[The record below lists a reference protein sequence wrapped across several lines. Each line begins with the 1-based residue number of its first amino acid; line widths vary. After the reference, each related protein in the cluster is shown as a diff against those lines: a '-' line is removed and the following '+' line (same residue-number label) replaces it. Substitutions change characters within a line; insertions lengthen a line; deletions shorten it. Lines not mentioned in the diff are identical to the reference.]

1 VDFHLVRPI
10 LPRLFLQGR
19 GDCTKILNLE
29 RKSRSTQHCAGSGD
43 HLKCSIGWS
52 IEQAGPTIVIEF
64 RSGSGL
70 IKVSREKSNQRQK
83 EGKVEMQAYLPI
95 LIVFIFVLGFAV
107 TNILLSHLIGRRR
120 DTRAKLMPYE
130 CGMDPVGSAHQR
142 FSVKF
147 YLVAM
152 LFILF
157 DIEAIFLVPWAVV
170 FRSLIE
176 RLSRPFVFFEM
187 MAFIA
192 VLFVGYIY
200 VWKKG
205 LFEWNRG

>member
-1 VDFHLVRPI
+1 MKD
-10 LPRLFLQGR
+10 
-19 GDCTKILNLE
+19 
-29 RKSRSTQHCAGSGD
+29 
-43 HLKCSIGWS
+43 
-52 IEQAGPTIVIEF
+52 
-64 RSGSGL
+64 
-70 IKVSREKSNQRQK
+70 
-83 EGKVEMQAYLPI
+83 YLPI

-107 TNILLSHLIGRRR
+107 TNIVLSHVIGRRK

-157 DIEAIFLVPWAVV
+157 DIEAIFLLPWAVV
-170 FRSLIE
+170 FRSLITT
-176 RLSRPFVFFEM
+176 LSRSFVFIEM

-192 VLFVGYIY
+192 VLFVGYVY

-205 LFEWNRG
+205 LFEWTRG

>member
-1 VDFHLVRPI
+1 MKEHL
-10 LPRLFLQGR
+10 
-19 GDCTKILNLE
+19 
-29 RKSRSTQHCAGSGD
+29 S
-43 HLKCSIGWS
+43 
-52 IEQAGPTIVIEF
+52 
-64 RSGSGL
+64 
-70 IKVSREKSNQRQK
+70 
-83 EGKVEMQAYLPI
+83 I

-107 TNILLSHLIGRRR
+107 TQIVLSHLVGRRR

-187 MAFIA
+187 MVFIA
-192 VLFVGYIY
+192 VLFVGYVY

-205 LFEWNRG
+205 LFEWNRN

>member
-1 VDFHLVRPI
+1 M
-10 LPRLFLQGR
+10 
-19 GDCTKILNLE
+19 
-29 RKSRSTQHCAGSGD
+29 
-43 HLKCSIGWS
+43 
-52 IEQAGPTIVIEF
+52 
-64 RSGSGL
+64 
-70 IKVSREKSNQRQK
+70 K
-83 EGKVEMQAYLPI
+83 EYLPI

-107 TNILLSHLIGRRR
+107 TNIVLSHVIGRRR

-157 DIEAIFLVPWAVV
+157 DIEAIFLLPWAVV
-170 FRSLIE
+170 FRDLIT

-187 MAFIA
+187 MIFIA
-192 VLFVGYIY
+192 VLFVGYVY

>member
-1 VDFHLVRPI
+1 M
-10 LPRLFLQGR
+10 
-19 GDCTKILNLE
+19 
-29 RKSRSTQHCAGSGD
+29 
-43 HLKCSIGWS
+43 
-52 IEQAGPTIVIEF
+52 
-64 RSGSGL
+64 
-70 IKVSREKSNQRQK
+70 K
-83 EGKVEMQAYLPI
+83 EYLPI
-95 LIVFIFVLGFAV
+95 LVVFVFVLGFAV
-107 TNILLSHLIGRRR
+107 TNIVLSHVIGRRR
-120 DTRAKLMPYE
+120 DTREKLMPYE
-130 CGMDPVGSAHQR
+130 CVMDPVGSAHQR

-157 DIEAIFLVPWAVV
+157 DIEAIFLLPWAVV
-170 FRSLIE
+170 FRDLVT

-187 MAFIA
+187 IIFLT